1 MENLTEIK
9 NAILEYLSALQKMRQ
24 LNIAP
29 NSKDF
34 TSQLGEWLVEQ
45 IYEGK
50 RAESGI
56 QKYWDVLVGN
66 NKIQVKTHAKANK
79 TNARWSYINF
89 DINADIDELI
99 IIVFTS
105 DYKLKEFFKVDWKDA
120 LLLIKTEKDGDK
132 IYWNHLEEFK
142 ANIKNLPKQEVISL
156 FY

>member
-9 NAILEYLSALQKMRQ
+9 NAIHDYLSALQKMRQ

-56 QKYWDVLVGN
+56 QRYWDVLVEN
-66 NKIQVKTHAKANK
+66 KKIQVKTHAKASK
-79 TNARWSYINF
+79 TDARWSYIKFN
-89 DINADIDELI
+89 IHADIDELI
-99 IIVFTS
+99 IIVFTE
-105 DYKLKEFFKVDWKDA
+105 DYKLKEFLKVDWNDA
-120 LLLIKTEKDGDK
+120 LPLIKTEKDGDK
-132 IYWNHLEEFK
+132 IYWNHLKEFQE
-142 ANIKNLPKQEVISL
+142 NIKNLPKQEVISL

>member
-9 NAILEYLSALQKMRQ
+9 NAIHDYLSALQKMRQ

-56 QKYWDVLVGN
+56 QRYWDVLVEN
-66 NKIQVKTHAKANK
+66 KKIQVKTHAKASK
-79 TNARWSYINF
+79 TDARWSYIKFN
-89 DINADIDELI
+89 IHADID
-99 IIVFTS
+99 
-105 DYKLKEFFKVDWKDA
+105 
-120 LLLIKTEKDGDK
+120 DK
-132 IYWNHLEEFK
+132 IYWNHLKEFQE
-142 ANIKNLPKQEVISL
+142 NIKNLPKQEVISL